1 MTENS
6 STGNTTG
13 AVHHTRM
20 NRAQKGWITRYE
32 NEIAIL
38 EERMKNL
45 RDELYDEF
53 TSFIKKTAK
62 YQYLDEEHTR
72 MVKAFEKL
80 QKKNH
85 KEKMKV

>member
-13 AVHHTRM
+13 AVHRTRM

-53 TSFIKKTAK
+53 MSFIKKTAK
-62 YQYLDEEHTR
+62 YQYLNEEHTR

-80 QKKNH
+80 QKKNN
-85 KEKMKV
+85 KEKMKQ